1 VNLET
6 VLMTVSERRAEVARR
21 RAAGDTPE
29 AIADALHIGRATV
42 YRDLA
47 ATTRL
52 EPNKLAALRAACLD
66 ALASLRQS
74 LRGKAESGDEAAI
87 AMTTKIVE
95 LEVKLLI
102 GAADAT
108 DWEATA

>member
-1 VNLET
+1 
-6 VLMTVSERRAEVARR
+6 
-21 RAAGDTPE
+21 
-29 AIADALHIGRATV
+29 
-42 YRDLA
+42 
-47 ATTRL
+47 
-52 EPNKLAALRAACLD
+52 
-66 ALASLRQS
+66 

-108 DWEATA
+108 DWQGATA